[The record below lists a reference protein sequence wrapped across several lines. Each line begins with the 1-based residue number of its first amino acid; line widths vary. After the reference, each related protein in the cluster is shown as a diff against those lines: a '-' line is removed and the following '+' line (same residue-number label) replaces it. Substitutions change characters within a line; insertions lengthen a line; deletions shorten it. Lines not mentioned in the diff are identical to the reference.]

1 MATAKRTRTTKTAA
15 MLLEELEKAKAKVK
29 EIEQK
34 AYAGELKEAIA
45 KTSIVAEF
53 QKIKDSYKDISPVN
67 ILQAIGVAVQIP
79 RVVVSQSE
87 VKPRA
92 KKK

>member
-1 MATAKRTRTTKTAA
+1 MATTKRTRTTKSAA
-15 MLLEELEKAKAKVK
+15 TLMEELEKARAKLQNLEK
-29 EIEQK
+29 K

-45 KTSIVAEF
+45 STTIVAEF
-53 QKIKDSYKDISPVN
+53 KKIKERYKDVSPVN
-67 ILQAIGVAVQIP
+67 ILQAIAVAAQIP

-87 VKPRA
+87 AKSR

>member
-1 MATAKRTRTTKTAA
+1 MATAKRTRTTKNSA
-15 MLLEELEKAKAKVK
+15 MLKDEIEKTKQKLQDLEK
-29 EIEQK
+29 K

-45 KTSIVAEF
+45 ETTIVAEF
-53 QKIKDSYKDISPVN
+53 QKIKQRYKDISAVN

-79 RVVVSQSE
+79 RVEVTQSA
-87 VKPRA
+87 VKTRA

>member
-1 MATAKRTRTTKTAA
+1 MADAKRTRTVKTAA
-15 MLLEELEKAKAKVK
+15 MLKDELEKMKAKVK

-45 KTSIVAEF
+45 NTSIVAEF
-53 QKIKDSYKDISPVN
+53 KKIKDSYKDISAVN